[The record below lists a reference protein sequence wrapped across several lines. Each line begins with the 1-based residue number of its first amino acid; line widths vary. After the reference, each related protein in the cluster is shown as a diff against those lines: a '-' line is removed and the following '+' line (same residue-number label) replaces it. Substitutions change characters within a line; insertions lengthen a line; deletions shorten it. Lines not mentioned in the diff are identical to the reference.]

1 MNTLFDLTG
10 RKAIVTGA
18 AQGLAYSMAEGLME
32 SGAEVA
38 VIDIS
43 DRTVEVAREFCGRG
57 FRCHGIQA
65 DLSRIDELEGVFS
78 RAVDALGGLDIIGL
92 TDHLDFFRRR
102 PPEENRDAESCV
114 REAWEKRRPAGN
126 GGIEVLAGIEI
137 GQIHVDPAADDFVRT
152 HPLDMVIGSMHAM
165 PDDLDIY
172 FHEYEK
178 LDCDAFLHEYFD
190 EVLKMEEHGGFDVLA
205 HIDYPLRVMKYDG
218 YTPSFDH
225 FMDRVEQV
233 LRSCIDRGYA
243 LELNAAGLGGWQKR
257 VGPPQNVLYEYRRMG
272 GERISIGSDAHTLAA
287 VGRGFDDSVRN
298 AQDAG
303 FTHVTVFRE
312 RKPYFVPLG

>member
-1 MNTLFDLTG
+1 
-10 RKAIVTGA
+10 
-18 AQGLAYSMAEGLME
+18 
-32 SGAEVA
+32 
-38 VIDIS
+38 
-43 DRTVEVAREFCGRG
+43 
-57 FRCHGIQA
+57 
-65 DLSRIDELEGVFS
+65 
-78 RAVDALGGLDIIGL
+78 
-92 TDHLDFFRRR
+92 
-102 PPEENRDAESCV
+102 V

-312 RKPYFVPLG
+312 RKPHFVPLG

>member
-1 MNTLFDLTG
+1 MRVDLHMHTG
-10 RKAIVTGA
+10 YSADADFPQTIDDKIA
-18 AQGLAYSMAEGLME
+18 ACE
-32 SGAEVA
+32 
-38 VIDIS
+38 
-43 DRTVEVAREFCGRG
+43 
-57 FRCHGIQA
+57 
-65 DLSRIDELEGVFS
+65 
-78 RAVDALGGLDIIGL
+78 RAGLDIIGL

-233 LRSCIDRGYA
+233 
-243 LELNAAGLGGWQKR
+243 
-257 VGPPQNVLYEYRRMG
+257 P
-272 GERISIGSDAHTLAA
+272 
-287 VGRGFDDSVRN
+287 
-298 AQDAG
+298 
-303 FTHVTVFRE
+303 
-312 RKPYFVPLG
+312 

>member
-1 MNTLFDLTG
+1 MRVDLHMHTG
-10 RKAIVTGA
+10 YSADADFPQTIDDKIA
-18 AQGLAYSMAEGLME
+18 ACE
-32 SGAEVA
+32 
-38 VIDIS
+38 
-43 DRTVEVAREFCGRG
+43 
-57 FRCHGIQA
+57 
-65 DLSRIDELEGVFS
+65 
-78 RAVDALGGLDIIGL
+78 RAGLDIIGL

-205 HIDYPLRVMKYDG
+205 HIDYPLRVMKHGDYI
-218 YTPSFDH
+218 PSFDNY
-225 FMDRVEQV
+225 MDRVQQV
-233 LRSCIDRGYA
+233 LRSCIDHGYA
-243 LELNAAGLGGWQKR
+243 LELNAAGIAGWQKK
-257 VGPPQNVLYEYRRMG
+257 VGPPQNILYEYKRMG

-303 FTHVTVFRE
+303 FTYVTVFRE
-312 RKPYFVPLG
+312 RKPHFVPLG